1 MKTPCESASKYLL
14 PSIRALIAKKLIE
27 EYGFTQQNA
36 ASKLG
41 MTQSG
46 ISFYLGKKRGTIIEI
61 NEEMDRLAEG
71 VAKSIYEGKMTQ
83 NEFIM
88 QLCGICMKYRGD
100 DAVCRKR

>member
-1 MKTPCESASKYLL
+1 M
-14 PSIRALIAKKLIE
+14 IAKKLIE

-36 ASKLG
+36 ALKLG
-41 MTQSG
+41 MTQSA
-46 ISFYLGKKRGTIIEI
+46 ISFYLGKKRGTIIKI

-83 NEFIM
+83 DEFIM
-88 QLCGICMKYRGD
+88 QLCNICMKYRGD